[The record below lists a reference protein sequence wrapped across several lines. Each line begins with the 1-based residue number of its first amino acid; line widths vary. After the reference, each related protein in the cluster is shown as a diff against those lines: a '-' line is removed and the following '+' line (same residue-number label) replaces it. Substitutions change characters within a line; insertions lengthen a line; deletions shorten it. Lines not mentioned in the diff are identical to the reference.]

1 MNGEIDVRSILPT
14 IRVPTLVLQ
23 RKGDVYRN
31 PGHAQYLAEQIS
43 SAKLVVLPGSDHLPY
58 VGDGDVIVDEIQE
71 FLTGI
76 RPAPHHD
83 RVLATV
89 LFTDI
94 VASTERVT
102 SLGYEPCKDL
112 RQCPNFATPHELSTL

>member
-71 FLTGI
+71 FLTGV

-89 LFTDI
+89 LFAAI
-94 VASTERVT
+94 LESTQRVG
-102 SLGYEPCKDL
+102 SVGDAAWKKRLQRNHLAIGQQPS
-112 RQCPNFATPHELSTL
+112 R